1 MFSINSI
8 LFITV
13 FTLSCMLF
21 YRNIK
26 KIIRNINLG
35 KKIGNVKNKTER
47 WKQVFLIAFGQK
59 NVQKPLVAFLHLFVY
74 VGFVIINIEVIEI
87 ILDGIFDKHRILF
100 SEKWASVYRTM
111 INIFEIFALLVLFS
125 VVIFL
130 IRRNIIKLKRFFE

>member
-35 KKIGNVKNKTER
+35 KKIGNVKIRLKDETSISYCI
-47 WKQVFLIAFGQK
+47 WSKK

-74 VGFVIINIEVIEI
+74 VGFVIINIEV
-87 ILDGIFDKHRILF
+87 LKLYLT
-100 SEKWASVYRTM
+100 VYL
-111 INIFEIFALLVLFS
+111 INTGFFFQKSGL
-125 VVIFL
+125 
-130 IRRNIIKLKRFFE
+130 RFTEP

>member
-13 FTLSCMLF
+13 FSLSCMLF

-35 KKIGNVKNKTER
+35 KEIGDVKNKPKR

-59 NVQKPLVAFLHLFVY
+59 KMFKKPLVAFLHLFVY

-87 ILDGIFDKHRILF
+87 ILDGIFNTHRILF
-100 SEKWASVYRTM
+100 SEKWAFLYRTM
-111 INIFEIFALLVLFS
+111 INIFEIRLS
-125 VVIFL
+125 
-130 IRRNIIKLKRFFE
+130 N